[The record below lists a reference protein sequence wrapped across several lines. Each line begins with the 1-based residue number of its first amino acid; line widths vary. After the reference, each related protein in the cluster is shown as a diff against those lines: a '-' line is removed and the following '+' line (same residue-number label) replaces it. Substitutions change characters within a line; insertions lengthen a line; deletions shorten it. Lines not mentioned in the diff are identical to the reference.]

1 MNLGAACL
9 RMWGMPRLVW
19 FRSDLRVRDNTA
31 LHAACAGAR
40 DGVVGLYLITPEEWR
55 AHDLSANQVDLRL
68 RCVRELSASLARLNI
83 PLLVVRVPTSAE
95 VAITVVRVA
104 KEHGCD
110 HVHFNREYEID
121 ERRRD
126 KAVVVACEKAGVV
139 AEGHTDQSL
148 LEPGEVRTGEGK
160 WYTVF
165 TPFKKACIAR
175 MKERGVPGVLP
186 VPAKQAKGRI
196 EASEVPLAVPGFTT
210 TVDPSL
216 WPAGEKHAASKLE
229 GFAEGALGEYKA
241 RRDFPWDD
249 GGTSRLSAYL
259 AVGAISARQC
269 VHAAVEANAKST
281 SPLDTGNEGATT
293 WISEVLWREFYMHI
307 MVGFP
312 RVCMHR
318 AFQLPTERL
327 KWSENEEHFEAW
339 KAGRTGIPIVDAGM
353 RQLAATGWMHNR
365 VRMITAM
372 FLTKNLFIDWR
383 RGERHFMLNLVDGFL
398 ASNNGGWQWS
408 ASTGTDAAPYFRIF
422 NPVSQSQK
430 FDADGAY
437 IRRWVPE
444 LAGVEGEAVHEPWTL
459 PALLRSR
466 LEYPE
471 PIVELS
477 ASRQRAIEA
486 FARLKG

>member
-1 MNLGAACL
+1 VG
-9 RMWGMPRLVW
+9 
-19 FRSDLRVRDNTA
+19 DNTA
-31 LHAACAGAR
+31 LHAACSGT
-40 DGVVGLYLITPEEWR
+40 DSGVVGLYLITPEEWR

-83 PLLVVRVPTSAE
+83 PLLVVRVPTSAD
-95 VAITVVRVA
+95 VARTVVRVA
-104 KEHGCD
+104 KEHACD
-110 HVHFNREYEID
+110 RVHFNREYEID

-126 KAVVVACEKAGVV
+126 EAVVAACAKAGIV

-148 LEPGEVRTGEGK
+148 LEPGEVRTGEGA

-175 MKERGVPGVLP
+175 MKERGVPGMVP
-186 VPAKQAKGRI
+186 VPKKQAKLKL
-196 EASEVPLAVPGFTT
+196 EPSEVPAAVAGFGAK
-210 TVDPSL
+210 VEASR
-216 WPAGEKHAASKLE
+216 WPAGEEHAA
-229 GFAEGALGEYKA
+229 GALRRFRERGMGGYKE
-241 RRDFPWDD
+241 RRDFPGDEE
-249 GGTSRLSAYL
+249 GTSRLSAYL
-259 AVGAISARQC
+259 AVGAISPRQC
-269 VHAAVEANAKST
+269 LHAAMEANAGSA
-281 SPLDTGNEGATT
+281 SPLDAGNQGATT

-318 AFQLPTERL
+318 AFQPATERL
-327 KWSENEEHFEAW
+327 RWSEREDHFEAW
-339 KAGRTGIPIVDAGM
+339 AAGRTGIPIVDAGM
-353 RQLAATGWMHNR
+353 RQLLATGWMHNR

-398 ASNNGGWQWS
+398 ACNNGGWQWS

-430 FDADGAY
+430 FDPEGTY

-444 LAGVEGEAVHEPWTL
+444 LAGVRGEAIHEPWSL
-459 PALLRSR
+459 PVFSRSR

-471 PIVELS
+471 PIVDLS
-477 ASRQRAIEA
+477 ASRRRAIEA
-486 FARLKG
+486 FQALRGT

>member
-1 MNLGAACL
+1 M
-9 RMWGMPRLVW
+9 
-19 FRSDLRVRDNTA
+19 
-31 LHAACAGAR
+31 
-40 DGVVGLYLITPEEWR
+40 VGLYLITPEEWR
-55 AHDLSANQVDLRL
+55 AHDVSANQVDLRL
-68 RCVRELSASLARLNI
+68 RCVRELSASLAGLNI
-83 PLLVVRVPTSAE
+83 PLLVVRVPTSAD
-95 VAITVVRVA
+95 VAKTVVRVA

-110 HVHFNREYEID
+110 RVHFNKEYEID

-126 KAVVVACEKAGVV
+126 EAVIAACTKAGIV
-139 AEGHTDQSL
+139 AEGHTDQPL
-148 LEPGEVRTGEGK
+148 FEPGEIRTGEGK

-165 TPFKKACIAR
+165 TPFKKACLTR
-175 MKERGVPGVLP
+175 MKERGVPPRLP
-186 VPAKQAKGRI
+186 VPKKQAKVKF
-196 EASEVPLAVPGFTT
+196 EASEVPASVAGFEGKI
-210 TVDPSL
+210 DASL
-216 WPAGEKHAASKLE
+216 WPGGESH
-229 GFAEGALGEYKA
+229 A
-241 RRDFPWDD
+241 RRLLAEFARGTILAYKERRDVPGDEL
-249 GGTSRLSAYL
+249 GTSRLSPYL
-259 AVGAISARQC
+259 AVGAISPRQC
-269 VHAAVEANAKST
+269 LHAAIEANAKSA
-281 SPLDTGNEGATT
+281 SPLDAGDEGPTT
-293 WISEVLWREFYMHI
+293 WISELLWREFYMHI

-318 AFQLPTERL
+318 AFQLATERL
-327 KWSENEEHFEAW
+327 RWSDNEEHFEAW

-372 FLTKNLFIDWR
+372 LLTKNLFIDWR

-398 ASNNGGWQWS
+398 ACNNGGWQWS

-430 FDADGAY
+430 CDAEGAY

-444 LAGVEGEAVHEPWTL
+444 LAGVQGEAIHEPWTL

>member
-1 MNLGAACL
+1 
-9 RMWGMPRLVW
+9 MPHLVW
-19 FRSDLRVRDNTA
+19 FRSDLRASDNTA
-31 LHAACAGAR
+31 LHAACLRSR
-40 DGVVGLYLITPEEWR
+40 DGVVAVYLITPEEWR
-55 AHDLSANQVDLRL
+55 AHDLSPNQVDLRL
-68 RCVRELSASLARLNI
+68 RCVNELSGTLGKLNI
-83 PLLVVRVPTSAE
+83 PLLVQRVPKSSE
-95 VAITVVRVA
+95 VAKAIVRVA
-104 KEHGCD
+104 KEHACEA
-110 HVHFNREYEID
+110 VHFNKEYEID

-126 KAVVVACEKAGVV
+126 EGVLAACKSAAIEAH
-139 AEGHTDQSL
+139 AHTDQSII
-148 LEPGEVRTGEGK
+148 EPGEVRTGEGK
-160 WYTVF
+160 CYTVF

-175 MKERGVPGVLP
+175 MKNLGVPAVLP
-186 VPAKQAKGRI
+186 LPKKQPRLNIEPTEVPA
-196 EASEVPLAVPGFTT
+196 SVPGFEPGI
-210 TVDPSL
+210 DPTH
-216 WPAGEKHAASKLE
+216 WPAGESHARVLLE
-229 GFAEGALGEYKA
+229 RFAAKSIVAYKD
-241 RRDFPWDD
+241 RRDIPSDD
-249 GGTSRLSAYL
+249 AGTSRLSPYL
-259 AVGAISARQC
+259 AAGAVSPRQC
-269 VHAAVEANAKST
+269 LHAALEANASSA

-293 WISEVLWREFYMHI
+293 WISEVLWREFYIHI

-327 KWSENEEHFEAW
+327 RWSENDEHFAAW
-339 KAGRTGIPIVDAGM
+339 QAGKTGIPIVDAGM
-353 RQLAATGWMHNR
+353 RQLLATGWMHNR

-383 RGERHFMLNLVDGFL
+383 RGERHFMLHLVDAFL

-422 NPVSQSQK
+422 NPVSQSTK

-444 LAGVEGEAVHEPWTL
+444 LAGVVGEAIHEPWTL

-477 ASRQRAIEA
+477 ASRVKAIEA
-486 FARLKG
+486 FAKLKG